1 MSRLDIMTPSHAQTV
16 IDGLY
21 RDVERRIAASPPGL
35 CPVDLAKSFLDL
47 CHAQTCGKCVP
58 CRIGLGQLSELM
70 EQVLE
75 GEATMETI
83 SIIERVARVIVN
95 SADCAVGRDAARL
108 VLDGV
113 QGFRDDY
120 EEHILRHRCL
130 GGMREPVP
138 CVALCPAG
146 VDIPGYLVLIKYGR
160 YADAVRLI
168 RKDNPFPS
176 ACAYI
181 CEHPCEARCR
191 RNMIDD
197 AVNIRGLKRYAVDNA
212 GYVSQPDCAEPT
224 GKKVAVIGGGPSGL
238 SAAYYLALM
247 GHKVTV
253 YEKRAKL
260 GGMLRYGIPNYRLPR
275 EVLDA
280 EIASM
285 LALGIDVHVNVNVGD
300 DYMPDFRNKD
310 IVVIGGGNVAMD
322 VCRSAVRLGARKV
335 SCVYRR
341 RQEDMTALPEEVE
354 GAVAEGV
361 ELVTLQAPVRI
372 ETDANG
378 HAVALWTQPQIIGE
392 MDKKGRPAPEK
403 AKRSE
408 KRIAADVVVVAIG
421 QGVETHGF
429 EQTKIAIKRGAFVAE
444 ASGQIDNMDGV
455 FAGGDC
461 VTGPATVIRAIAAGK
476 VAAANIDE
484 YLGFHHEIDPGVE
497 IPTARLNNKPPHG
510 RIDTTEREA
519 GERKHDFKCI
529 ECGLTDEEAYS
540 EASRCLRCDHFGYGI
555 FRGGRK
561 GKW

>member
-1 MSRLDIMTPSHAQTV
+1 MALHVMD
-16 IDGLY
+16 
-21 RDVERRIAASPPGL
+21 
-35 CPVDLAKSFLDL
+35 
-47 CHAQTCGKCVP
+47 
-58 CRIGLGQLSELM
+58 
-70 EQVLE
+70 
-75 GEATMETI
+75 EA
-83 SIIERVARVIVN
+83 N
-95 SADCAVGRDAARL
+95 
-108 VLDGV
+108 
-113 QGFRDDY
+113 
-120 EEHILRHRCL
+120 HCL
-130 GGMREPVP
+130 GCKVPRCQQGCPIHTNIPEVIRLLKDNKLDEAGRMLFENNPLTTVCSLVCNHEKQCEGHCVRGIKGAPVHFSVIENYISSTYASQMTQGP
-138 CVALCPAG
+138 APSNGKKAAIIGSGPAG
-146 VDIPGYLVLIKYGR
+146 LTI
-160 YADAVRLI
+160 
-168 RKDNPFPS
+168 
-176 ACAYI
+176 
-181 CEHPCEARCR
+181 
-191 RNMIDD
+191 
-197 AVNIRGLKRYAVDNA
+197 
-212 GYVSQPDCAEPT
+212 
-224 GKKVAVIGGGPSGL
+224 AVILARYGYDVTIFESHDKIGG
-238 SAAYYLALM
+238 
-247 GHKVTV
+247 V
-253 YEKRAKL
+253 
-260 GGMLRYGIPNYRLPR
+260 LRYGIPNYRLPR

-300 DYMPDFRNKD
+300 DVTFDELRQQNDALYIALGAHTDKKTGIEGEDAEGVISAVEMLREIGDDHMPDFRNKD

-461 VTGPATVIRAIAAGK
+461 VTGPATAIRAIAAGK
-476 VAAANIDE
+476 AAARNIDE
-484 YLGFHHEIDPGVE
+484 FLGYDHVIETDVE
-497 IPTARLNNKPPHG
+497 VPDACATDRMPCG
-510 RIDTTEREA
+510 RSNTTERSAEA
-519 GERKHDFKCI
+519 RRRDFAMMER
-529 ECGLTDEEAYS
+529 GLTDQEAAQES
-540 EASRCLRCDHFGYGI
+540 NRCLRCDKFGLGA
-555 FRGGRK
+555 FRGGREFS
-561 GKW
+561 W

>member
-1 MSRLDIMTPSHAQTV
+1 MALHVLDEANRCLGCKKPLCQQGCPIHTNIPEVIRLLKANQMDEAGRMLFENNPLTTVCALVCNHENQCEGHCVRNRMPSH
-16 IDGLY
+16 D
-21 RDVERRIAASPPGL
+21 
-35 CPVDLAKSFLDL
+35 PVHF
-47 CHAQTCGKCVP
+47 
-58 CRIGLGQLSELM
+58 
-70 EQVLE
+70 
-75 GEATMETI
+75 
-83 SIIERVARVIVN
+83 SIIEDYISTTYAN
-95 SADCAVGRDAARL
+95 KMTAGPAPKNGMKAAVVGS
-108 VLDGV
+108 G
-113 QGFRDDY
+113 
-120 EEHILRHRCL
+120 
-130 GGMREPVP
+130 
-138 CVALCPAG
+138 PAG
-146 VDIPGYLVLIKYGR
+146 LTIAVLLARWGYDVTIF
-160 YADAVRLI
+160 DARD
-168 RKDNPFPS
+168 K
-176 ACAYI
+176 
-181 CEHPCEARCR
+181 
-191 RNMIDD
+191 
-197 AVNIRGLKRYAVDNA
+197 
-212 GYVSQPDCAEPT
+212 
-224 GKKVAVIGGGPSGL
+224 IGGV
-238 SAAYYLALM
+238 M
-247 GHKVTV
+247 
-253 YEKRAKL
+253 
-260 GGMLRYGIPNYRLPR
+260 RYGIPNYRLPR

-300 DYMPDFRNKD
+300 DVTFDELRQQNDALYIALGAHTDKKTGIEGEDAGGVISAVEMLREIGDDHMPDFRNKD

>member
-1 MSRLDIMTPSHAQTV
+1 MALHVLDEANRCLGCKKPLCQQGCPIHTNIPEVIRLLKANQMDAAGQMLFENNPLTTVCSLVCNHENQCEGHCVRNRMPSH
-16 IDGLY
+16 D
-21 RDVERRIAASPPGL
+21 
-35 CPVDLAKSFLDL
+35 PVHF
-47 CHAQTCGKCVP
+47 
-58 CRIGLGQLSELM
+58 
-70 EQVLE
+70 
-75 GEATMETI
+75 
-83 SIIERVARVIVN
+83 SIIEDYISTTYAN
-95 SADCAVGRDAARL
+95 KMTAGPAPKNGMKAAVVGS
-108 VLDGV
+108 G
-113 QGFRDDY
+113 
-120 EEHILRHRCL
+120 
-130 GGMREPVP
+130 
-138 CVALCPAG
+138 PAG
-146 VDIPGYLVLIKYGR
+146 LTIAVLLARWGYDVTIF
-160 YADAVRLI
+160 DARD
-168 RKDNPFPS
+168 K
-176 ACAYI
+176 
-181 CEHPCEARCR
+181 
-191 RNMIDD
+191 
-197 AVNIRGLKRYAVDNA
+197 
-212 GYVSQPDCAEPT
+212 
-224 GKKVAVIGGGPSGL
+224 IGGV
-238 SAAYYLALM
+238 M
-247 GHKVTV
+247 
-253 YEKRAKL
+253 
-260 GGMLRYGIPNYRLPR
+260 RYGIPNYRLPR

-300 DYMPDFRNKD
+300 DVTFDELRQQNDALYIALGAHTDKKTGIEGEDAGGVISAVEMLREIGDDHMPDFRNKD

>member
-1 MSRLDIMTPSHAQTV
+1 
-16 IDGLY
+16 
-21 RDVERRIAASPPGL
+21 
-35 CPVDLAKSFLDL
+35 
-47 CHAQTCGKCVP
+47 
-58 CRIGLGQLSELM
+58 
-70 EQVLE
+70 
-75 GEATMETI
+75 
-83 SIIERVARVIVN
+83 
-95 SADCAVGRDAARL
+95 
-108 VLDGV
+108 
-113 QGFRDDY
+113 
-120 EEHILRHRCL
+120 
-130 GGMREPVP
+130 
-138 CVALCPAG
+138 
-146 VDIPGYLVLIKYGR
+146 
-160 YADAVRLI
+160 
-168 RKDNPFPS
+168 
-176 ACAYI
+176 
-181 CEHPCEARCR
+181 
-191 RNMIDD
+191 
-197 AVNIRGLKRYAVDNA
+197 
-212 GYVSQPDCAEPT
+212 
-224 GKKVAVIGGGPSGL
+224 
-238 SAAYYLALM
+238 M

-285 LALGIDVHVNVNVGD
+285 LALGIDVHVNVNVGDDVTFDELRQQNDALYIALGAHTDKKTGIEGEDAEGIISAVEMLREIGD

-444 ASGQIDNMDGV
+444 ASGQIDNMDVRRRRLRHRPCDRHPRHRGRQGRRGEYRRIPRLPPRDRPRRRDPHG
-455 FAGGDC
+455 AAEQQAA
-461 VTGPATVIRAIAAGK
+461 PRPYRHHRARGRR
-476 VAAANIDE
+476 
-484 YLGFHHEIDPGVE
+484 
-497 IPTARLNNKPPHG
+497 TQARLQVHRVRPH
-510 RIDTTEREA
+510 R
-519 GERKHDFKCI
+519 
-529 ECGLTDEEAYS
+529 
-540 EASRCLRCDHFGYGI
+540 
-555 FRGGRK
+555 
-561 GKW
+561 